1 MKRLTTSALGR
12 TAIAAALVA
21 LSACSDET
29 TGLEAVDLAGDW
41 VATKYEF
48 TDRTTVQQTVDLI
61 ARDGVMFDVS
71 IEESG
76 RVTLR
81 FVDGVGALTTEIGTL
96 RSWVT
101 GSGRDEQ
108 AHAEITTGART
119 YLVGVDGD
127 ALVLVDADRIFEP
140 RPGVLVPAT
149 LRAELLP
156 S

>member
-1 MKRLTTSALGR
+1 MTRTQRLRHALL
-12 TAIAAALVA
+12 AVVLVM
-21 LSACSDET
+21 LPACSSET

-41 VATKYEF
+41 VATKYEM

-81 FVDGVGALTTEIGTL
+81 FVDAAGALSTEIGTL

-108 AHAEITTGART
+108 AHAEISTGART

-127 ALVLVDADRIFEP
+127 ALILVDADRLFEP
-140 RPGVLVPAT
+140 RPGVIVPAT
-149 LRAELLP
+149 LRAELLQ